1 MEEERIYEK
10 VSTGWLPIYELLV
23 SKGKLQQV
31 VRQQKRFLEH
41 PDFLKGNIRRL
52 GFDIEGYNK
61 LIKLMISS
69 YGNLPRHVKETAKRI
84 QQEQF
89 GNINLLDG
97 LDELKIEGKDDVQ
110 QD

>member
-1 MEEERIYEK
+1 MHEK
-10 VSTGWLPIYELLV
+10 VSTGWLPIYELLI

-41 PDFLKGNIRRL
+41 PDFVKGNIKRL
-52 GFDIEGYNK
+52 GFDIGSYNK

-69 YGNLPRHVKETAKRI
+69 YGDLPQHVKGMAKRI

-89 GNINLLDG
+89 SNIDLLDG
-97 LDELKIEGKDDVQ
+97 LDELK
-110 QD
+110 